1 MKKKGQSKP
10 DEFIWIFFAGL
21 LAIIALLF
29 AWGVP
34 SSTENV
40 TENVTD
46 LRGAF
51 IVGTEVEDVPRIIRI
66 GDFSISYTVG
76 SETLSTSKYIE
87 VSRGLFED
95 KSFSTSGR
103 IDNLDAVTG
112 GWIVID
118 VLQSNSAGNLIVKV
132 NNEVVY
138 NQKTN
143 PGRINIPV
151 NKGILNNYNVIEISS
166 GFPGLQFWAKTVYR
180 IEKMEFG
187 VNIYG
192 NVKKTYE
199 FELFSTE
206 LKSFTDGEISFNVDE
221 REGTGNLIIKINGR
235 TVFRGIPSGSFSKN
249 FEIFDVGLV
258 SGINTIEFLTEQDTS
273 YKLDDVELTIR
284 HKEKGEK
291 SRSFAFTITNDDMQ
305 RLKRGIKGKISF
317 LILDSD
323 LVGTLVVKT
332 TDTSGVEHQLDIIQS
347 YSIGKRITVN
357 FDQNDVGVGKNI
369 VTFSVIGDGKFT
381 LSNLE
386 IVV

>member
-1 MKKKGQSKP
+1 MLKKGQAKP
-10 DEFIWIFFAGL
+10 DEFIWVFLAGL

-34 SSTENV
+34 SPPENV
-40 TENVTD
+40 TENVTE

-87 VSRGLFED
+87 VNRGLFED
-95 KSFSTSGR
+95 ETFSTSGR
-103 IDNLDAVTG
+103 IDGLDAVTD

-118 VLQSNSAGNLIVKV
+118 ILQSNSAGNLIVKV
-132 NNEVVY
+132 NNKVVY

-151 NKGILNNYNVIEISS
+151 DKSLLNNYNVIQVSS
-166 GFPGLQFWAKTVYR
+166 GFPGLQFWATSVYR

-192 NVKKTYE
+192 NVKKTHN

-206 LKSFTDGEISFNVDE
+206 LKSFTDGEISFGVDE
-221 REGTGNLIIKINGR
+221 RIGTGNLIIKINGK
-235 TVFRGIPSGSFSKN
+235 TVFNGIPSGSFSKS
-249 FEIFDVGLV
+249 FELFDVGLV
-258 SGINTIEFLTEQDTS
+258 SGINTIEFMTEQDTS
-273 YKLDDVELTIR
+273 YKLDDAELTIR

-291 SRSFAFTITNDDMQ
+291 SRSFAFTISDNDMQ
-305 RLKRGIKGKISF
+305 KLKKGVKGKISF

-323 LVGTLVVKT
+323 LVGTLVVRT
-332 TDTSGVEHQLDIIQS
+332 TDTNGVEHQLDVIQS
-347 YSIGKRITVN
+347 YSIGKRVTVN
-357 FDQNDVGVGKNI
+357 FDQNDVGVGRNI
-369 VTFSVIGDGKFT
+369 ATFSVIGDGKFT